1 LADFAPQRR
10 TEDQKNHNYLSAAH
24 PGGGLIAL
32 NANTVIF
39 GDSLCNTIWQLE
51 QGRKP
56 PTKE

>member
-1 LADFAPQRR
+1 LRHKDA
-10 TEDQKNHNYLSAAH
+10 QKNPPNYLSAAH